1 MATSNILEL
10 DFNDKLQI
18 TINNTKPVVLTDL
31 TMALLGVGQQFER
44 FIENETTEQHQ
55 TGSELFIKEVR
66 SGSIIVEL
74 VAQANPLVTLLG
86 KAAPSSNGSATLSR

>member
-44 FIENETTEQHQ
+44 FIENETTEQANSSLKRFDQ
-55 TGSELFIKEVR
+55 VQSLLSLSRKQFQLFR
-66 SGSIIVEL
+66 FF
-74 VAQANPLVTLLG
+74 G